1 MVDSLAGA
9 APDEV
14 VGLVLAAGAGTRLR
28 PLTLERPKAL
38 CPVGGVALVDLA
50 LDRLAPLVGAL
61 AVNVHQGRPAM
72 EAHLAGRPDVHVS
85 IEEPVAL
92 GTAGAV
98 GRLRPWIAGRG
109 VAVVNADAWCPDP
122 LDALLDGW
130 DGTRVRLLLVG
141 ADALSP
147 RVAVAGCLLPG
158 AAAAALSDEPS
169 GLYEVCWKPWADRG
183 AVEVVRHDGPFIDCG
198 TPADYLAANLASSG
212 GASVIGTGAVVE
224 GEVERSVVWPGAVV
238 RRGETL
244 RDAIRTTGRRTVLVR

>member
-1 MVDSLAGA
+1 MTDSLAGA
-9 APDEV
+9 TRDEV

-38 CPVGGVALVDLA
+38 CPVGGVALLDLA

-61 AVNVHQGRPAM
+61 AVNVHHGRAAM
-72 EAHLAGRPDVHVS
+72 EEHLAARPGVHVS

-98 GRLRPWIAGRG
+98 GRLRPWIAGRA

-122 LDALLDGW
+122 LDPLLAGW

-147 RVAVAGCLLPG
+147 RVAVAGCVLPWE
-158 AAAAALSDEPS
+158 AAAELSDEPN

-183 AVEVVRHDGPFIDCG
+183 AVEVVRHDGPFVDCG
-198 TPADYLAANLASSG
+198 TPADYLAANLAASG
-212 GASVIGTGAVVE
+212 GASVIGAGAVVD
-224 GEVERSVVWPGAVV
+224 GTVERSVVWPEAVV
-238 RRGETL
+238 EAGEVL
-244 RDAIRTTGRRTVLVR
+244 HEAIRTTEGRTVLVR